1 MLHNTGRPNFLGTA
15 VVRCALPEL
24 TQRGTKPTLGVQI
37 LLPQHFVEFASA
49 RILQRS
55 RFRQSFRSTKPKGPS
70 WRPIKDKFSGCCS
83 QLLLSAVRT
92 CCCKGDGLLTLV
104 KVISLD
110 LMKPEMSLLVFTDL
124 DGTLLSHNGY
134 SWDAARPALKRIA
147 DIDAGIVLASSKTGP
162 EMSTLREDMG
172 LQHWPAIVENGAGLL
187 EPYATAV
194 FNASPYAQLRADLM
208 KLPANIRDCFWGFG
222 DMDLTEIRS
231 RTGLS
236 HADAQRAQ
244 QRAFSEP
251 GVWLGTTDQKDEFLY
266 HLAKFGIAAR
276 EGGRFLTL
284 SFGQTKADQMALITS
299 RFGPRHTIAL
309 GDAPNDIEM
318 LEAADVGV
326 IIANP
331 HKSPLPLLKGET
343 AGRITRTTH
352 EGPKGWNEAVLAQ
365 LERLEL

>member
-1 MLHNTGRPNFLGTA
+1 
-15 VVRCALPEL
+15 
-24 TQRGTKPTLGVQI
+24 
-37 LLPQHFVEFASA
+37 
-49 RILQRS
+49 
-55 RFRQSFRSTKPKGPS
+55 
-70 WRPIKDKFSGCCS
+70 
-83 QLLLSAVRT
+83 
-92 CCCKGDGLLTLV
+92 LV
-104 KVISLD
+104 IVINLD
-110 LMKPEMSLLVFTDL
+110 LMKPEMPLLVFTDL
-124 DGTLLSHNGY
+124 DGTLLSHEDY
-134 SWDAARPALKRIA
+134 SWDAARPALKRMAGIG
-147 DIDAGIVLASSKTGP
+147 AGIVLASSKTGP
-162 EMSTLREDMG
+162 ELSTLREDMD
-172 LQHWPAIVENGAGLL
+172 LQNWPAIVENGAGLL
-187 EPYATAV
+187 EPHATAV
-194 FNASPYAQLRADLM
+194 LESSTYAQLRADLM
-208 KLPANIRDCFWGFG
+208 KISANIRDDFRGFG

-231 RTGLS
+231 WTGLS

-251 GVWLGTTDQKDEFLY
+251 GVWSGTAEQKAELLDQ
-266 HLAKFGIAAR
+266 LATYGITAR

-352 EGPKGWNEAVLAQ
+352 EGPKGWSEAMLAH